1 MIAEQLNMDLSD
13 FYTKVKELKQRKEN
27 IYILDASYLI
37 KPVLYDSFELLN
49 SKEAK
54 IKSGSSSLTIDI
66 SKIVGFHDDEIAPN
80 SLMGGGNNSNNIT
93 RGGKI
98 RKYLTKRK
106 IKKRYNKKTRR
117 L

>member
-1 MIAEQLNMDLSD
+1 PD
-13 FYTKVKELKQRKEN
+13 
-27 IYILDASYLI
+27 
-37 KPVLYDSFELLN
+37 
-49 SKEAK
+49 
-54 IKSGSSSLTIDI
+54 
-66 SKIVGFHDDEIAPN
+66 

>member
-1 MIAEQLNMDLSD
+1 MLKKLWTTALNKRGTISAPI
-13 FYTKVKELKQRKEN
+13 FSGEN

-37 KPVLYDSFELLN
+37 EPVSYDGFELLN
-49 SKEAK
+49 SKKAQ
-54 IKSGSSSLTIDI
+54 INFDGSLPKNIYI
-66 SKIVGFHDDEIAPN
+66 SKIVGFHDNEIDPH

-106 IKKRYNKKTRR
+106 MKKRYNKKTRR